1 MKDLKIFKND
11 EFGEI
16 RTVEQSGKVLFC
28 GKDIAE
34 ALGYKDTVNALK
46 SHCKQDGV
54 AIHHLTEKQA
64 AI

>member
-1 MKDLKIFKND
+1 MTDLTVFKNE

-16 RTVEQSGKVLFC
+16 RTVEQDGKVLFC
-28 GKDIAE
+28 GKNIAD

-54 AIHHLTEKQA
+54 AIHHLTDNLGRQ
-64 AI
+64 

>member
-1 MKDLKIFKND
+1 MKELQIFKSE

-16 RTVEQSGKVLFC
+16 RTVEQGGKVLFC

-34 ALGYKDTVNALK
+34 ALGYKETVNALK

-54 AIHHLTEKQA
+54 AIHHRIDNLA
-64 AI
+64 